1 MNLKFVKRNDT
12 FGQILRDVA
21 REHPNREAIIF
32 EDQRIT
38 FAQLIDRVERLA
50 VSFLGMGIERG
61 DNVCIIL
68 PNCPEY
74 LYAVGALG
82 YIGAAAVPTS
92 IQSGE
97 QDLKHIL
104 SDSDSVVVLT
114 ARRAYGTDLLNLIRD
129 MQPSLP
135 NLKQIIVKDDGEGTL
150 GDGVVPLSTL
160 LEAQVDTSRLE
171 PEGDPST
178 PAMILYTSGTTGAP
192 KGAIHTH
199 RTLLMGIH
207 LYVGKITSIMNPTWD
222 LVKSTLPTIKTIRRV
237 PWLLEIALAFLFDAK
252 QVKLLVL
259 SPFYHIAGYFQI
271 LIVLLT
277 GGKIVIMERFHPQK
291 ALELIQQERVT
302 LMFGVPPM
310 LRAMMDRPDF
320 VAYDLSSLALTATGA
335 MSVPPQVVKDIKE
348 KVGGFV
354 LVAYGATEMAGGMF
368 TWATDPD
375 DKQAET
381 VGHVNVIDGLEIK
394 VVDDDRQE
402 IPQGEVGE
410 IAVRAPSLMAGYY
423 KRSDDTAHALD
434 KDGWYY
440 TGDLGM
446 IDKDCYVKVLGRRGD
461 LIIRAGANIY
471 PAEIENY
478 LLTHPQIDQVAVI
491 GVPGDQGEKVRAYV
505 VPKQGASLE
514 VGDVTGYCW
523 GQIAAYKIPEEV
535 VFVDDLPVT
544 SASQKIQHY
553 KLRQRALAEKESTQ
567 S

>member
-21 REHPNREAIIF
+21 RQHPNREAVIF
-32 EDQRIT
+32 EGQRIT
-38 FAQLIDRVERLA
+38 FAQLIERIERLA
-50 VSFLGMGIERG
+50 VNFLEMGIKRG

-97 QDLKHIL
+97 HDLQHIL
-104 SDSDSVVVLT
+104 SDSDAVMVLT
-114 ARRAYGTDLLNLIRD
+114 AKRAYGTDLLDLIKK
-129 MQPSLP
+129 MQPSLHD
-135 NLKQIIVKDDGEGTL
+135 LKQIIVKDDGEGVL
-150 GDGVVPLSTL
+150 GDGIVSLSTL
-160 LEAQVDTSRLE
+160 LATPVDTSTLE
-171 PEGDPST
+171 PMGNPST

-207 LYVGKITSIMNPTWD
+207 LYVGKIASIMNPTWD
-222 LVKSTLPTIKTIRRV
+222 LVKSGLKTIKTIRRI
-237 PWLLEIALAFLFDAK
+237 PWLLEILLAFLFDAK

-291 ALELIQQERVT
+291 ALELIQKERVT

-310 LRAMMDRPDF
+310 LKAMMDRPDF
-320 VAYDLSSLALTATGA
+320 DTYDLSSLVLTVTGA
-335 MSVPPQVVKDIKE
+335 MSVPPQVVTDLKE
-348 KVGGFV
+348 KIGGFV

-402 IPQGEVGE
+402 VPIGVVGE

-423 KRSDDTAHALD
+423 KHLEETAHVLD
-434 KDGWYY
+434 KEGWYY
-440 TGDLGM
+440 SGDLGM
-446 IDKDCYVKVLGRRGD
+446 IDKDCYVRVMGRRGD

-471 PAEIENY
+471 PVEIENY
-478 LLTHPQIDQVAVI
+478 LLTHPQIEQVAVI
-491 GVPGDQGEKVRAYV
+491 GVPGDQGEKVRAYI

-514 VGDVTGYCW
+514 AGDITGYCW

-553 KLRQRALAEKESTQ
+553 KLRQQALAEKGSPQ